1 MKIAIDARLFG
12 PQGTGIG
19 KYTEKLIE
27 NLQKIDKRNNYFI
40 ILRKDNWYLFTP
52 TSPNFEKVM
61 VDAPFYSLKEQALL
75 PAALQKIKPDVVHFT
90 NFNVPLL
97 YSGKFVVTIHDIITK
112 EFSGFS
118 TTTRS
123 LPVYLLKRAGLEIT
137 LRQTIRK
144 AAKIIV
150 PSFFVK
156 RKLTEDFRAA
166 KNKIDVVN
174 EGVDRSLVTTGKE
187 NISLGRQKQILLKY
201 GIKSPFILYVGSY
214 YPHKNIET
222 LLAAFKF
229 VDEKYQLLLVGDRN
243 IFLER
248 ILKIARLL
256 KVEDRVLVSGFVA
269 DDELPTLY
277 KEASCF
283 VFPSIS
289 EGFGLPG
296 LESMASG
303 CPVVASDILTFK
315 EIYGEGALYF
325 NPKKPED
332 LTSKINN
339 LVKNQKMRAKL
350 IETGFEQIKKYS
362 WEKMARETMEIYRS
376 VGSKA

>member
-27 NLQKIDKRNNYFI
+27 NLQKIDKKNTYFI

-75 PAALQKIKPDVVHFT
+75 PAALQKIKPDLAHFT

-137 LRQTIRK
+137 LRQTIKK
-144 AAKIIV
+144 ASKIIV

-156 RKLTEDFRAA
+156 RKLAGDFPAA
-166 KNKIDVVN
+166 KKKIEVVH
-174 EGVDRSLVTTGKE
+174 EGVESSLVTAGKE
-187 NISLGRQKQILLKY
+187 DISLGKQKQILLKY
-201 GIKSPFILYVGSY
+201 GIKKPYVLYVGSY

-222 LLAAFKF
+222 LLQALKF

-243 IFLER
+243 IFVER
-248 ILKIARLL
+248 TLKIARIL
-256 KVEDRVLVSGFVA
+256 KVENRVIVSGFVT

-283 VFPSIS
+283 VFPSLS

-296 LESMASG
+296 LESMVFG
-303 CPVVASDILTFK
+303 CPVVASDISTFR

-325 NPKKPED
+325 NPKNPKDIAE
-332 LTSKINN
+332 KINT
-339 LVKNQKMRAKL
+339 LVKNQKIRAKL
-350 IETGFEQIKKYS
+350 IETGFEQIEKYS
-362 WEKMARETMEIYRS
+362 WEKMAKETLKIYIP
-376 VGSKA
+376 